1 MTLKYLSILSFSTIL
16 IACGGNENVKGTDK
30 INNESSEISLGSNEG
45 TDKINNESSDILL
58 GFNAGKDSTA
68 SSIVFDTIY
77 TTGILVDDLSYMH
90 GIAFTQRLM
99 RERITFIDASE
110 LGAVFIEIDNGTKTA
125 IKAEDASKKLREL
138 SKVTQNFQ
146 QINSSQKAEATDA
159 FASLVYDAELKY
171 KGLKE
176 IKTEKFVEGING
188 FLKRV
193 IPSPEL
199 IDLYTKSIK
208 PYEDKMAIE
217 RKKKVLAEGK
227 AKAPEQYAFL
237 AKKEKEKGIIKTA
250 SGLLYEVVTAG
261 TGAKPNPSNKV
272 KVHYEGSTIDGKIFD
287 SSYKRGEPIEFGLRQ
302 VIKGWTEGLQL
313 MSPGAKYKLYIP
325 QELGYGARGS
335 GEGIPAYAALIFT
348 VELISFQ

>member
-1 MTLKYLSILSFSTIL
+1 M
-16 IACGGNENVKGTDK
+16 
-30 INNESSEISLGSNEG
+30 
-45 TDKINNESSDILL
+45 
-58 GFNAGKDSTA
+58 GFNAGKDSKPL
-68 SSIVFDTIY
+68 SPVVFDTISV
-77 TTGILVDDLSYMH
+77 TGILVDDLSYMH
-90 GIAFTQRLM
+90 GFAFTQRLM
-99 RERITFIDASE
+99 RERITFIDAAE

-146 QINSSQKAEATDA
+146 QINPSQKAEATDA

-188 FLKRV
+188 VLKRV

-237 AKKEKEKGIIKTA
+237 AKKEKEKGI
-250 SGLLYEVVTAG
+250 V
-261 TGAKPNPSNKV
+261 
-272 KVHYEGSTIDGKIFD
+272 
-287 SSYKRGEPIEFGLRQ
+287 
-302 VIKGWTEGLQL
+302 
-313 MSPGAKYKLYIP
+313 
-325 QELGYGARGS
+325 
-335 GEGIPAYAALIFT
+335 
-348 VELISFQ
+348 